1 MFFMLFKNI
10 QIKLKLN
17 YKFNIIICFN
27 MVKLLYFYLLLLQ
40 NIKLIIYRIISIYN
54 LFKII
59 IIFYNLNV
67 KIK

>member
-1 MFFMLFKNI
+1 MFFVLFKNI

-27 MVKLLYFYLLLLQ
+27 MVRLLYFYLLLLQ

-59 IIFYNLNV
+59 IYFI
-67 KIK
+67 I